1 MSIAAVRNIFRTDKK
16 YAYLEGL
23 LSLAWRAMTIENE
36 VLKAIRERRS
46 VFIFTP
52 EPVEDEK
59 IQAVLESGRWA
70 PSFRNSQPWEFIV
83 VKDLA
88 RKRNLSILLAREASI
103 HEDIQGAPAIIVTCV
118 DPRKDSS
125 HFIED
130 GAVATQNMALAAHS
144 LGLASYWV
152 GIFSPRDDKDSLERD
167 VKKILSIPKEY
178 RVVSLLPIGVPA
190 HHLQK
195 ERKSLRE
202 ITHYDQFS
210 SIASSSLP

>member
-1 MSIAAVRNIFRTDKK
+1 
-16 YAYLEGL
+16 
-23 LSLAWRAMTIENE
+23 MTIENE
-36 VLKAIRERRS
+36 VLKAIAERRS

-59 IQAVLESGRWA
+59 IQTVLEAGRWA

-88 RKRNLSILLAREASI
+88 RKRNLSILAAREASI

-118 DPRKDSS
+118 DPRKDAS

-152 GIFSPRDDKDSLERD
+152 GIFSLRDEKSSLERE
-167 VKKILSIPKEY
+167 VKEILNIPKEY
-178 RVVSLLPIGVPA
+178 RVISLLPIGVPA
-190 HHLQK
+190 HQIQK

-202 ITHYDQFS
+202 LTHYDQFASES
-210 SIASSSLP
+210 S

>member
-1 MSIAAVRNIFRTDKK
+1 MQISYSRGEREK

-23 LSLAWRAMTIENE
+23 LSLAWRTMTIENE

-46 VFIFTP
+46 VFIFRP

-59 IQAVLESGRWA
+59 IQAILEAGRWA

-88 RKRNLSILLAREASI
+88 RRRNLSILAAHVALI
-103 HEDIQGAPAIIVTCV
+103 HDEIQGAPAIIVTCV

-152 GIFSPRDDKDSLERD
+152 GIFSPQDDKGSLERE
-167 VKKILSIPKEY
+167 VKKILNIPKEY
-178 RVVSLLPIGVPA
+178 RVISLLPIGMPA
-190 HHLQK
+190 LDIQK
-195 ERKSLRE
+195 ERNSLRE
-202 ITHYDQFS
+202 ITHYEQFASES
-210 SIASSSLP
+210 S